1 MSYALECSLERES
14 LRSFK
19 SMLQCLKTFGTDLF
33 FEANEQHVTL
43 RTLNQQ
49 QSAFIV
55 FTLQPSF
62 FTKYVMAPG
71 ATASVKLHLKN
82 VTSIFRSTA
91 NVDRVWLQV
100 TCGGGEPQNQNE
112 QAGANNSQAAEGGND
127 AGGDAFMRVQLRMS
141 SGLRKKF
148 DLAFHEV
155 TSMNALY
162 DRSVCPHYLIADPIM
177 ILDCLKNF
185 PASLPE
191 LTMVQKPDVLTIKNE
206 VETQQ
211 APPPE
216 PDAAGRSGS
225 VGSDDSRQTVR
236 TEMHLHNSEMAEYLL
251 GPSAPPSGVSVTFS
265 QKEFK
270 SVRGPHT
277 QPSRK
282 HPCSGPHHPH
292 HPPLS
297 TLTTLHPPPS
307 TLTTLHPLTTPP
319 PLPLT
324 LTHHPP
330 LSTLLRS

>member
-1 MSYALECSLERES
+1 
-14 LRSFK
+14 
-19 SMLQCLKTFGTDLF
+19 
-33 FEANEQHVTL
+33 
-43 RTLNQQ
+43 
-49 QSAFIV
+49 
-55 FTLQPSF
+55 
-62 FTKYVMAPG
+62 
-71 ATASVKLHLKN
+71 
-82 VTSIFRSTA
+82 
-91 NVDRVWLQV
+91 
-100 TCGGGEPQNQNE
+100 
-112 QAGANNSQAAEGGND
+112 
-127 AGGDAFMRVQLRMS
+127 
-141 SGLRKKF
+141 
-148 DLAFHEV
+148 
-155 TSMNALY
+155 
-162 DRSVCPHYLIADPIM
+162 M

-211 APPPE
+211 AQPPE

-297 TLTTLHPPPS
+297 TLTTPPPS
-307 TLTTLHPLTTPP
+307 ILYPHHSPLTTPP
-319 PLPLT
+319 PSTLYPPLT
-324 LTHHPP
+324 TLP